1 MRSEERTRLEEEIA
15 ALVADVPGVAYL
27 SPRLVHRLAAGGRHS
42 GGVRLRPTAPATVEV
57 WIAVRP
63 GHRAATTARTVR
75 ERVAAALAGR
85 PGLDGARVQ
94 VVVSA
99 LA

>member
-1 MRSEERTRLEEEIA
+1 MRSDARTRLEEEVA

-27 SPRLVHRLAAGGRHS
+27 SPRLLHRLTAGGRN
-42 GGVRLRPTAPATVEV
+42 GGGIRLSATAPATVEV
-57 WIAVRP
+57 WIAVRS

-75 ERVAAALAGR
+75 ERIAAALAGR

-94 VVVSA
+94 VVVTA
-99 LA
+99 LT